1 MPEAF
6 AVSNQVVDGQ
16 PTTILEACRQ
26 LGISVVASAS
36 VLQSKLSSGLPSVI
50 SEQISGLRTDAQR
63 AIQFVR
69 STPGI
74 ATGLV
79 GMSRLAHVEENLELA
94 AVPPDPDAVAKLFED
109 T

>member
-1 MPEAF
+1 MPAAWYHRGGKRLHASEQA
-6 AVSNQVVDGQ
+6 Q
-16 PTTILEACRQ
+16 P
-26 LGISVVASAS
+26 
-36 VLQSKLSSGLPSVI
+36 GLPSVI
-50 SEQISGLRTDAQR
+50 SEQLPGLRTDAQR

-79 GMSRLAHVEENLELA
+79 GMSRIAHVEENLEVA
-94 AVPPDPDAVAKLFED
+94 AVPPDPAAVAKLFED

>member
-1 MPEAF
+1 M
-6 AVSNQVVDGQ
+6 
-16 PTTILEACRQ
+16 
-26 LGISVVASAS
+26 
-36 VLQSKLSSGLPSVI
+36 LQSKLSSGLPSVI
-50 SEQISGLRTDAQR
+50 SDQIPNLRTDAQR

-79 GMSRLAHVEENLELA
+79 GMSRIAHVEENMELA
-94 AVPPDPDAVAKLFED
+94 AVPPDPGAVAKLFED

>member
-1 MPEAF
+1 M
-6 AVSNQVVDGQ
+6 
-16 PTTILEACRQ
+16 
-26 LGISVVASAS
+26 
-36 VLQSKLSSGLPSVI
+36 LQSKLSTGLPSVI
-50 SEQISGLRTDAQR
+50 SDRLPGLRTDAQR

-79 GMSRLAHVEENLELA
+79 GMSQIANVEENLELA
-94 AVPPDPDAVAKLFED
+94 SVPPDPGAVAKLFED

>member
-1 MPEAF
+1 M
-6 AVSNQVVDGQ
+6 
-16 PTTILEACRQ
+16 
-26 LGISVVASAS
+26 
-36 VLQSKLSSGLPSVI
+36 LQSKLSAGLPSVL
-50 SEQISGLRTDAQR
+50 SEQLPGLRTDAQR

-79 GMSRLAHVEENLELA
+79 GMSQIAHVEENLELA
-94 AVPPDPDAVAKLFED
+94 AVPPDPGAVAKLFED